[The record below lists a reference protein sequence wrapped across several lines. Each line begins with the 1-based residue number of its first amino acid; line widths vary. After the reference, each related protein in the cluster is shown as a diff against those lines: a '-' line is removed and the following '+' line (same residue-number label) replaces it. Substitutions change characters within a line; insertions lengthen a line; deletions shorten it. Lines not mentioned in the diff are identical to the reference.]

1 MYRRIHSTLYY
12 KMPDRKI
19 ERSFVFFFYYPA
31 CICHWDIFRAWQG
44 RSLFR
49 VVIVGAKKR
58 AQPRR
63 VSWRADELAGP
74 RMRMKIH
81 ERLKSKAVDI
91 HIQKMASLTLN
102 GHHYAWCLPTRAR
115 SRPLTHT
122 RVFACMCVSPHATE
136 FPRET
141 ASVQCALHACIRGA
155 HVSRRRH
162 CSLACDDRRSS
173 RSLSISF
180 QLERVWLG
188 V

>member
-19 ERSFVFFFYYPA
+19 ERSLVFFYYPHFA
-31 CICHWDIFRAWQG
+31 FAIWDIFRAWQG

-102 GHHYAWCLPTRAR
+102 GHHYAWLPTRAR

-122 RVFACMCVSPHATE
+122 RVFARVCVSPHATE
-136 FPRET
+136 LPRET
-141 ASVQCALHACIRGA
+141 ASVRSTRRIRALI
-155 HVSRRRH
+155 
-162 CSLACDDRRSS
+162 
-173 RSLSISF
+173 
-180 QLERVWLG
+180 
-188 V
+188 